1 MTDYCTLADL
11 KQRAGITDT
20 NAARDATL
28 AAEITAASRA
38 IDRWCKRGDNA
49 FVATTATRTY
59 DIRAS
64 DFGPPRQSS
73 YRQAFVV
80 DQVAGVYLPSYQQP
94 VVEIDPL
101 LSVTTVATDPA
112 GDGSYGTVW
121 APTDYDLLPL
131 NAAADGQP
139 WRHIRPRLNG
149 TRAFPVGPAMLRIV
163 GSWGEAATVPPAINR
178 VCLLQA
184 FRMFRRND
192 SPYGVINELVS
203 AEGGAVTVPRLDPD
217 IKRLL
222 IDAGYIE
229 QWVVA

>member
-11 KQRAGITDT
+11 KARANIADT
-20 NAARDATL
+20 SHDTVL

-49 FVATTATRTY
+49 FVATNATRYY
-59 DIRAS
+59 DVPVSAS
-64 DFGPPRQSS
+64 GPPRQGG
-73 YRQAFVV
+73 YRQSFVV
-80 DQVAGVYLPSYQQP
+80 DQVAGVYLPNYQRP

-101 LSVTTVATDPA
+101 LAVTTLATDPA

-121 APTDYDLLPL
+121 DPADYDLLPL
-131 NAAADGQP
+131 NAAADGRP
-139 WRHIRPRLNG
+139 YRHLRPRLNG
-149 TRAFPVGPAMLRIV
+149 AKTLPVGPAMLRIV

-192 SPYGVINELVS
+192 SPYGVINELVT
-203 AEGGAVTVPRLDPD
+203 AEGGAVLVPKIDPD

-222 IDAGYIE
+222 CDGGFIE
-229 QWVVA
+229 EWIVV